1 MASPAPSGTTPLPD
15 DHWLNAFSFFC
26 RSEWMDNAKD
36 FCYNLALTS
45 STDEKSEDEDEAFV
59 DDIRWDFLKE

>member
-1 MASPAPSGTTPLPD
+1 MIVNRHPD
-15 DHWLNAFSFFC
+15 DQLIECLFIFFC

-59 DDIRWDFLKE
+59 DDIRWDFFWRIEYF

>member
-1 MASPAPSGTTPLPD
+1 
-15 DHWLNAFSFFC
+15 
-26 RSEWMDNAKD
+26 MDNAKD

-59 DDIRWDFLKE
+59 DDIR